1 MKFAKRTHSQLE
13 PSGFVRMIFDH
24 ALADIKKKKE
34 KSFRLKVFFSPL
46 LKCENVCFLHHMVAN

>member
-24 ALADIKKKKE
+24 ALADIKKKERKKLQAE
-34 KSFRLKVFFSPL
+34 SFL
-46 LKCENVCFLHHMVAN
+46 LTTAEM